1 MEGRNQSSDN
11 DLRIKDV
18 SYSNKIH
25 STTAEINNNQSSE
38 TNKEDEKINFN
49 PNIRS
54 VKNKWYTNCI
64 HKFVS
69 FFAKII
75 TFILSIFTFC
85 YRNTDDN
92 TSDLKISNKN
102 KDKGQPEMQREVSN
116 DQFDS
121 YQTNLKNI
129 ELNSEKQPLLNENN
143 ENEPLPN
150 ENQSILEKYS
160 DDNYNLVNA
169 LFSNE
174 NDTNQAEIDE
184 TEIAVKSHVGQSS
197 SEEINSNVV
206 IEVRSIE
213 LSMSQNLIPNE
224 SIGSIENLLKEEVK
238 EDTKSNESA
247 VTGKIEKK

>member
-11 DLRIKDV
+11 NLGIKYD
-18 SYSNKIH
+18 SHSNKIH
-25 STTAEINNNQSSE
+25 STTTEISNNQSSE
-38 TNKEDEKINFN
+38 TNKEEEKIISN
-49 PNIRS
+49 PDKRS

-75 TFILSIFTFC
+75 TFIVSIFTFC

-92 TSDLKISNKN
+92 TSDLKISNKT
-102 KDKGQPEMQREVSN
+102 KYEGQPEMQKEVSN
-116 DQFDS
+116 HESNLDKTD
-121 YQTNLKNI
+121 LKNI

-150 ENQSILEKYS
+150 QNQSNLKKIS
-160 DDNYNLVNA
+160 DDNFNLVNA

-174 NDTNQAEIDE
+174 KAEIDD

-197 SEEINSNVV
+197 SEDINSNVV
-206 IEVRSIE
+206 IEVRNIE

-238 EDTKSNESA
+238 EDTNPNESA
-247 VTGKIEKK
+247 VTGKFEKK